1 MKPPQVSIIVPA
13 FNAQAYIG
21 TALESALSQTC
32 SELEVIVVDDGSS
45 DGTADEVRRFAA
57 ADSRLRL
64 IRHSSTRGVS
74 VARNTAIAAAQG
86 KWIAPLDAD
95 DAFALNRIEYLL
107 SGADETDADLIADNL
122 MLCSFPA
129 RQPLEP
135 ALRPDSPLFASALT
149 LSVFVAHEDTK
160 GNITLGH
167 LKPLLRRRFIEQNHL
182 AYREDLLVVQDFS
195 LYVDCLLHGARF
207 VLLPEALYLYSI
219 RPGSLSN
226 SGSMKPMFEVA
237 RLNRDIL
244 ASPPIQA
251 NAEWRR
257 LFGDRQDLINRTI
270 TSAGFAEAL
279 KERRIWR
286 ALRILARNPH
296 HIPACVNRLSA
307 AAKRRLDDEG
317 FRPRGLKG

>member
-45 DGTADEVRRFAA
+45 DDTAAEVRRFADI
-57 ADSRLRL
+57 DSRLRL

-74 VARNTAIAAAQG
+74 VARNTGIAAAQG

-95 DAFALNRIEYLL
+95 DAFALNRVEYLL
-107 SGADETDADLIADNL
+107 CGADETDADLIADNL
-122 MLCSFPA
+122 MLCAFPS
-129 RQPLEP
+129 RQPLGP
-135 ALRPDSPLFASALT
+135 ALRPGSPLFASPLT
-149 LSVFVAHEDTK
+149 LSIFVSHEDTK
-160 GNITLGH
+160 GNVTLGH
-167 LKPLLRRRFIEQNHL
+167 LKPLLRRRFIEQNQL
-182 AYREDLLVVQDFS
+182 AYREDLRVVEDFG
-195 LYVDCLLHGARF
+195 LYVDCLLQGARF
-207 VLLPEALYLYSI
+207 VLLPQALYLYSI

-226 SGSMKPMFEVA
+226 SGSMTPMFDVA

-251 NAEWRR
+251 NAEWKR
-257 LFGDRQDLINRTI
+257 LFGDRQRLIDSTI
-270 TSAGFAEAL
+270 TAAGFTEAL
-279 KERRIWR
+279 KERRIWH

-296 HIPACVNRLSA
+296 HLPACVDRLSA

>member
-1 MKPPQVSIIVPA
+1 MKPLQVSIIVPA

-57 ADSRLRL
+57 VDSRLRL

-74 VARNTAIAAAQG
+74 AARNTGIAAARG

-107 SGADETDADLIADNL
+107 KAADETAADLFADNL

-135 ALRPDSPLFASALT
+135 AVRPESPLFASPLT
-149 LSVFVAHEDTK
+149 LSVFVAHESAD

-167 LKPLLRRRFIEQNHL
+167 LKPLLRRRFIEQNRL
-182 AYREDLLVVQDFS
+182 AYREDLPTAEDFG
-195 LYVDCLLHGARF
+195 LFVDCLVRGARF

-226 SGSMKPMFEVA
+226 SGSMKPMFEIA

-251 NAEWRR
+251 SAEWRR
-257 LFGDRQDLINRTI
+257 LFSDRQRRINRAI

-279 KERRIWR
+279 KERRIWH

-296 HIPACVNRLSA
+296 HIPDFVNRLSV
-307 AAKRRLDDEG
+307 AAKRRLSGEG